1 MASLQEL
8 AQLFETMQGR
18 FDSQRAEGVNATVQF
33 DLTGAEVQPF
43 WVKIADGQFQY
54 GQGQTENPRMTLITD
69 ADNFVSMMHGDVD
82 PMKLFMMGKIKV
94 KGDTSVAMKLLPLIK
109 S

>member
-1 MASLQEL
+1 
-8 AQLFETMQGR
+8 MQGR
-18 FDSQRAEGVNATVQF
+18 FDSKNAQGVNATIQF
-33 DLTGAEVQPF
+33 DLTGTEANPYWIQ
-43 WVKIADGQFQY
+43 IADGAFTY
-54 GQGQTENPRMTLITD
+54 GEGTTENPRMTLITD
-69 ADNFVSMMHGDVD
+69 SDNFVQMMRGEVD